1 MERQRLQQLLSDPVT
16 SGREDL
22 VGLKAMTERYP
33 WFSGAH
39 LLLAAGE
46 HHSGDVLFDGTLATS
61 SAHIPSRTVL
71 FDLLEEKVLAAPKEE
86 DIGTSARTGQPALE
100 APPTVVDE
108 PPVSE
113 GNIAAAPF
121 EAEPQAEVHA
131 APKVGEALHGPAVED
146 ELDRQVVEAALASAY
161 DLTWRTV
168 LEDGPADPI
177 AEKPMPEPVDDI
189 EAAPPAVRE
198 ESEVIT
204 VTEGSRLR
212 FTEWLSVERQDDE
225 PATSVVEADMRAD
238 ARNAARN
245 VVGSAAPMASVDP
258 SLPVVVPVDGNV
270 LIERFIT
277 QENPA
282 PVKKAEFFTP
292 QQAAKRSLD
301 DTSGLVT
308 ETLARIYEKQGNLPK
323 AIDAYRRLGLK
334 YPEKSAYFAALQK
347 ALEEQ
352 LNK

>member
-1 MERQRLQQLLSDPVT
+1 MERQRLQQLLSDPVS

-71 FDLLEEKVLAAPKEE
+71 FDLLEEKVLAAPREE
-86 DIGTSARTGQPALE
+86 DIGTSARTDQRALE

-113 GNIAAAPF
+113 GNIAAAPL
-121 EAEPQAEVHA
+121 EEEPQAEVHT

-168 LEDGPADPI
+168 LEEGPADPI
-177 AEKPMPEPVDDI
+177 AEKPMPEPVDQV
-189 EAAPPAVRE
+189 EAAPPA
-198 ESEVIT
+198 
-204 VTEGSRLR
+204 
-212 FTEWLSVERQDDE
+212 
-225 PATSVVEADMRAD
+225 
-238 ARNAARN
+238 
-245 VVGSAAPMASVDP
+245 
-258 SLPVVVPVDGNV
+258 
-270 LIERFIT
+270 
-277 QENPA
+277 
-282 PVKKAEFFTP
+282 
-292 QQAAKRSLD
+292 
-301 DTSGLVT
+301 
-308 ETLARIYEKQGNLPK
+308 
-323 AIDAYRRLGLK
+323 
-334 YPEKSAYFAALQK
+334 
-347 ALEEQ
+347 
-352 LNK
+352 